1 MVGLKEITLEYIG
14 ALDYV
19 EEIVREVEM
28 PHGSDIKAIIGPRRV
43 GKTFLM
49 LKKAK
54 NMLENG
60 ENVLYLPLDEPELAR
75 MEARELAEEVRKEY
89 PSGKV
94 TLFLDEV
101 QEWGDWDRKLRW
113 LHDVK
118 DFDVY
123 VSGSSSALL
132 SSEIPTRLR
141 GRHLSRFVLP
151 LSFREI
157 TGTTKADTFRERGRL
172 KALLQDYLK
181 WGLS

>member
-101 QEWGDWDRKLRW
+101 QEWGT
-113 LHDVK
+113 
-118 DFDVY
+118 
-123 VSGSSSALL
+123 GTESSAGSTTLKTLTYTSQAPRQHSSPLRYPRGLGEGTSHGSYFPCLL
-132 SSEIPTRLR
+132 ERLPEPPKLIR
-141 GRHLSRFVLP
+141 SGR
-151 LSFREI
+151 EE
-157 TGTTKADTFRERGRL
+157 G
-172 KALLQDYLK
+172 
-181 WGLS
+181 